1 MNPTRMWTRNKLAA
15 DLHLVCGMA
24 GAGKTTLAR
33 QLELS
38 LPAVRLSPDEWIDV
52 LLEDPEDR
60 TEMDRLRPGVEELQW
75 RAGRRILSLGMN
87 VVLENGFWAREE
99 RMDYLQTARGIGARV
114 FLHFLDVPK
123 AELIERI
130 EHRNADLPPGTF
142 RIAPDELDT
151 WFEWFEPPD
160 EKELSLYD
168 GYKVYGG
175 KEADVSDRV

>member
-1 MNPTRMWTRNKLAA
+1 LAG

-38 LPAVRLSPDEWIDV
+38 LPAVRLCPDEWIDV

-60 TEMDRLRPGVEELQW
+60 AEMDRLRPGVEELQW
-75 RAGRRILSLGMN
+75 QVGRRILSLGTN

-99 RMDYLQTARGIGARV
+99 RMDYLQTAKGIEARV

-130 EHRNADLPPGTF
+130 ERRNADLPPGTF

-151 WFEWFEPPD
+151 WFEWFEPP
-160 EKELSLYD
+160 EENELSLYD
-168 GYKVYGG
+168 GCKLYGG
-175 KEADVSDRV
+175 KETDGSDRV